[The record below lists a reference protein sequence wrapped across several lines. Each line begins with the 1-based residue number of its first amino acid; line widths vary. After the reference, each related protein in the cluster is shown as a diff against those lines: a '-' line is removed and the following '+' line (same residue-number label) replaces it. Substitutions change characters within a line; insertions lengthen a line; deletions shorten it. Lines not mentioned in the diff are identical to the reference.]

1 MLVRGL
7 IFEGCVGAHV
17 VVKELAPAV
26 DLDGGDSGE
35 GLVEEPSCVAGGSG
49 VSSTAKLRYDL
60 IRMGS
65 MFMDRSP
72 FSVLD
77 DH

>member
-1 MLVRGL
+1 M
-7 IFEGCVGAHV
+7 GAHV

-35 GLVEEPSCVAGGSG
+35 GLVEEPPCVAGGSR
-49 VSSTAKLRYDL
+49 VSSPAKLRYDL
-60 IRMGS
+60 IRMDS
-65 MFMDRSP
+65 MFMARSP
-72 FSVLD
+72 FSALD